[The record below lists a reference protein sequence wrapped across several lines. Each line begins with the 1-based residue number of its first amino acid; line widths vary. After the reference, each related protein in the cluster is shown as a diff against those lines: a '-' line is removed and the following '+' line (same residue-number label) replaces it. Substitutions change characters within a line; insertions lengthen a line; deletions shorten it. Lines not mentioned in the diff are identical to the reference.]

1 MRVSDPTVGARL
13 VAAIALVALAAIGT
27 VAVGFA
33 GRVELRAADAPA
45 EVFSVERARS
55 AVEPIV
61 EDPRVPGTPAHAAA
75 RDYLAGRL
83 SELGWRTDISEG
95 IGSAGS
101 TGDAIERLGRIDNIV
116 ATLPGT
122 DPTGTVLIA
131 AHYDTV
137 PGSPGAADDGIGIAT
152 ALEVAR
158 ALDATGPHRNTI
170 GVLLT
175 DGEESGL
182 LGAEAF
188 GRAVA
193 QSAPDTPMVV
203 INNEAR
209 GSGGL
214 PAIFRTSTPNG
225 DLVRIVSGIPGAA
238 LDTGSQSA
246 FELMP
251 NDTDFTRFEEAG
263 LAGLDAAITGSSA
276 NYHSATDTADRLS
289 SESLQR
295 MGEVTLAAAGELAET
310 DLATIDSGGSVV
322 AAAVLDRTVHAPRW
336 VEWLVVTATVLGAAA
351 VVIVRRGAG
360 DRWAALSVAAVAGVA
375 IIPIGAAAAVVPWWV
390 TAILNP
396 TMVSSVVGDPYRP
409 GALQIAGMVTAVAAA
424 MVVAGVLRLRLSRS
438 EVGVGFL
445 LGAVLLVVVAA
456 LLPGYGLV
464 LGAAVLP
471 AVLGALLIG
480 RARPAI
486 AAMVT
491 AVAAAAAVAILVP
504 FAVAIFDIGLE
515 IGGAAAGLVAIVLF
529 GCLHPIIDL
538 LVTRRSPRLRDIVP
552 VVAVGLVAVV
562 ALSVTAVVAN
572 TSSVRQPM
580 QESIVYAV
588 DADTRSAQFVG
599 STDPKSGWAQQLM
612 PDRGAVELPGTD
624 SQTLPYGSAPVV
636 DLAAPELTVLS
647 DNRDGDRRTLEVR
660 VSSGR
665 VASAIY
671 LRTVGD
677 VTVAGPVV
685 VAGREVSTADGADR
699 AGLSVRFTGESAV
712 TVRFTV
718 VGAGD
723 SVELRIA
730 DGTPDVSA
738 IPQLVAPDDV
748 VVNAPSTF
756 VSRSVTI

>member
-1 MRVSDPTVGARL
+1 MSDPTVGARL
-13 VAAIALVALAAIGT
+13 VAAIALLTLAAIGT

-33 GRVELRAADAPA
+33 GRVEMRAADAPA
-45 EVFSVERARS
+45 EVFSVDRARS

-61 EDPRVPGTPAHAAA
+61 DEPRVPGTPEHAAA
-75 RDYLAGRL
+75 RDYLVRHL
-83 SELGWRTDISEG
+83 SELGWRTEVSEG
-95 IGSAGS
+95 VGSVEA
-101 TGDAIERLGRIDNIV
+101 TGDAIERLGRVDNIV

-122 DPTGTVLIA
+122 DPTGSVLIA

-158 ALDATGPHRNTI
+158 ALDATGPHRNTVT
-170 GVLLT
+170 VLLT

-188 GRAVA
+188 GRALTP
-193 QSAPDTPMVV
+193 SASEAPMVV

-209 GSGGL
+209 GSSGL
-214 PAIFRTSTPNG
+214 PAIFRTSTPNAE
-225 DLVRIVSGIPGAA
+225 LVRIVSGIRGAA
-238 LDTGSQSA
+238 LDTGAQAA

-263 LAGLDAAITGSSA
+263 LAGLDTAITGSSA
-276 NYHSATDTADRLS
+276 NYHSVTDTADRLS

-295 MGEVTLAAAGELAET
+295 MGDVTLAAAGELAAT
-310 DLATIDSGGSVV
+310 DLASVNSDGSAV

-336 VEWLVVTATVLGAAA
+336 VEWLVVAATLVGAAA
-351 VVIVRRGAG
+351 VVIVRRRAG

-438 EVGVGFL
+438 EVGIGSL

-456 LLPGYGLV
+456 LLPGYALV

-471 AVLGALLIG
+471 AVAGALVVGRVRPTIG
-480 RARPAI
+480 VP
-486 AAMVT
+486 VV
-491 AVAAAAAVAILVP
+491 AVAAAPAVAILVP
-504 FAVAIFDIGLE
+504 FAVAMFDIGLE

-529 GCLHPIIDL
+529 GCLHPIIDVL
-538 LVTRRSPRLRDIVP
+538 MTRRTPRLRDVVP
-552 VVAVGLVAVV
+552 VVAVGLVGVV
-562 ALSVTAVVAN
+562 ALSVTAVIAN
-572 TSSVRQPM
+572 ASSVRQPM

-588 DADTRSAQFVG
+588 DQDTRSAQFVG
-599 STDPKSGWAQQLM
+599 GTDPKSAWAQQLM
-612 PDRGAVELPGTD
+612 PDRGAVELPGRD

-647 DNRDGDRRTLEVR
+647 DRREGDRRTLEVR
-660 VSSGR
+660 LSSGR
-665 VASAIY
+665 AASELY

-685 VAGREVSTADGADR
+685 VAGREVSTADEADR
-699 AGLSVRFTGESAV
+699 AGLSVRFIGEPTV

-723 SVELRIA
+723 TVELRVA
-730 DGTPDVSA
+730 DSTPDVSA
-738 IPQLVAPDDV
+738 IPQLVAPEDV